1 MIAFIGIFTS
11 VLLIIALV
19 YGYLKYLELKKIK
32 DQFEKSSLEWQ
43 DFGTKADAEVKRLSK
58 YEGIANI
65 DDQI

>member
-43 DFGTKADAEVKRLSK
+43 DLPTK
-58 YEGIANI
+58 
-65 DDQI
+65 